1 MFDLIP
7 FRRGRDNMLSLFDRM
22 EKNFMQDLGFGL
34 PDFRTDIVDKGDKFV
49 LEAELPGFDK
59 KDINISVDDNRL
71 TITAEHSESKEESK
85 DNYIRK
91 ERRYGSFARSF
102 DVSNIKTEDIKADY
116 ENGVLT
122 LNLPKKDSSPDSRK
136 DRKSVV

>member
-22 EKNFMQDLGFGL
+22 EKNFMQDFGLEL
-34 PDFRTDIVDKGDKFV
+34 PDFKADIVDKGDKFV

-59 KDINISVDDNRL
+59 KDININVDDNRL

-91 ERRYGSFARSF
+91 ERRYGSFTRSF
-102 DVSNIKTEDIKADY
+102 DVSNIRTEDIKADY
-116 ENGVLT
+116 KNGMLVLD
-122 LNLPKKDSSPDSRK
+122 LPKKDSGPDSRK
-136 DRKSVV
+136 IDIGE

>member
-22 EKNFMQDLGFGL
+22 EKNFMQDFGFGL
-34 PDFRTDIVDKGDKFV
+34 PDFKADIVDKGDKFV

-59 KDINISVDDNRL
+59 KDININVDDNRL

-91 ERRYGSFARSF
+91 ERRYGSFTRSF

-116 ENGVLT
+116 KNGMLVLD
-122 LNLPKKDSSPDSRK
+122 LPKKDSGPDSRK
-136 DRKSVV
+136 IDIG

>member
-136 DRKSVV
+136 IDIG

>member
-34 PDFRTDIVDKGDKFV
+34 PDFRADIVDKGDKFV

-91 ERRYGSFARSF
+91 ERRYGSFTRSF
-102 DVSNIKTEDIKADY
+102 DVSDIKTEDIKADY
-116 ENGVLT
+116 GNGVLT
-122 LNLPKKDSSPDSRK
+122 LDLPKKDSSPDSRK
-136 DRKSVV
+136 IDIG

>member
-22 EKNFMQDLGFGL
+22 EKNFMQDFGFGL
-34 PDFRTDIVDKGDKFV
+34 PDFKADIVDKGDKFV

-59 KDINISVDDNRL
+59 KDININVDDNRL

-91 ERRYGSFARSF
+91 ERRYGSFTRSF
-102 DVSNIKTEDIKADY
+102 DVSIIKTEDIKADY
-116 ENGVLT
+116 KNGMLVLD
-122 LNLPKKDSSPDSRK
+122 LPKKDSGPDSRK
-136 DRKSVV
+136 IDIGE